1 MKMGERQKR
10 NWLELTVLAI
20 GIILVCVTIGILVYD
35 IVATEQSPPDIVVSA
50 DKVQRGEQ
58 HFAVHVR
65 AKNNGTETAQDVI
78 IEVRTGK
85 DGDAETARLEFP
97 YLPGKSTVN
106 GWVTFRQDPT
116 GGAFDFRVLGYGSP

>member
-1 MKMGERQKR
+1 MGEGQNR
-10 NWLELTVLAI
+10 NWLERTVLSI
-20 GIILVCVTIGILVYD
+20 GSLLVCATIGILAFD
-35 IVATEQSPPDIVVSA
+35 IVATEQRSPDIVVFA
-50 DKVQRGEQ
+50 DRAQRGEQ

-65 AKNNGTETAQDVI
+65 ARNNGTETAQDVV

-85 DGDAETARLEFP
+85 DGDGETARLEFP

-116 GGAFDFRVLGYGSP
+116 GRALDFRVLGYGTP